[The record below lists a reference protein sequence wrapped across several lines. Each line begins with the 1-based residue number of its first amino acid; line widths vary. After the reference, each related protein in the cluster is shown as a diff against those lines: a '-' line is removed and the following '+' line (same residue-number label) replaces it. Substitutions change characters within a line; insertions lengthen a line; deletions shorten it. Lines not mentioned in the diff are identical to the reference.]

1 MANPTVEKLKV
12 FGLRHGEKLAMGTV
26 ALIFA
31 FCAYSAWVHPSI
43 PLTPEEVQKTA
54 RDAQAHLQR
63 PQDNA
68 SILTNLANAGVKPQ
82 GFEKKVDAMQAGV
95 LDVAKYK
102 LDKPFVI
109 PEPGAGLIRDMPE
122 LLAPSKLYVH
132 SGRGAV
138 RVFALNDDGKFIL
151 KDDED
156 PKKGS
161 KKAAK
166 PKARGSALGL
176 GGMGGGAAAKKPPKS
191 GALAAAEKAKEDEA
205 DDKRKKAAI
214 AGIEDVAKNEEPK
227 PAEEEASLANV
238 DKYETK
244 LRGYRFVT
252 AVGTFD
258 HKRQKELY
266 AKALKIDAASAAPRY
281 LRLQIE
287 RQEQKGDNSWSDWKD
302 INREPNEELLSMQT
316 ELAIELVPDE
326 ARINTL
332 VDPLPFLEV
341 GYWVGAHPAALVPK
355 ALLAIKPVVGAD
367 KASAA
372 EKSNKNMLSGNNS
385 GPMSAKD
392 YEKQAGGGPGAG
404 GAAMEAGMRA
414 AGGGGGAMNFGQA
427 PKGISGAP
435 SGGDYEKSDADAIM
449 VRALDFD
456 VKPDAT
462 YRYRVRIVFANPNL
476 GWESVSPGV
485 DVQTKR
491 LNGPWSPTTAEVGIP
506 ADIATYATGKTPAVA
521 GVVGEAIHFEVV
533 AWTEQDGLTLVKSFD
548 EAPGQI
554 IGSKENVS
562 LPDDK
567 GSNKTKQ
574 IDFTSRQVLADT
586 VGGTRPQADVQAF
599 GSTRLEVPVMALVVR
614 ADGMLVL
621 RDQAKDA
628 ASGEMAEMKA
638 IFEQIKSDG
647 ASKSKKTNSTL
658 GGALGTMGGGGGL
671 RGAD

>member
-26 ALIFA
+26 ALIFF

-43 PLTPEEVQKTA
+43 PMTPEEVEKTA
-54 RDAQAHLQR
+54 REAKANLNRQQDA
-63 PQDNA
+63 P
-68 SILTNLANAGVKPQ
+68 SIATNLATAGVKPQ
-82 GFEKKVDAMQAGV
+82 GFEKKVDALQAGV
-95 LDVAKYK
+95 ADVSKYK

-132 SGRGAV
+132 TGRGAV
-138 RVFALNDDGKFIL
+138 RVLDREDDGTL
-151 KDDED
+151 KVKVDDD
-156 PKKGS
+156 TKKGS
-161 KKAAK
+161 RTPKAK
-166 PKARGSALGL
+166 PPRGAGLGL
-176 GGMGGGAAAKKPPKS
+176 GGLGGAAAKKPKG
-191 GALAAAEKAKEDEA
+191 GALAEAEKKKED
-205 DDKRKKAAI
+205 DDAERRKTNAI
-214 AGIEDVAKNEEPK
+214 AGIEDVANKDDAK
-227 PAEEEASLANV
+227 PAEDDANTPA
-238 DKYETK
+238 DKYKTK

-258 HKRQKELY
+258 HKGQKALY
-266 AKALKIDAASAAPRY
+266 AKALKVDAASADPIY
-281 LRLQIE
+281 LRLDIE
-287 RQEQKGDNSWSDWKD
+287 RQEQKGDNSWGDWTKVV
-302 INREPNEELLSMQT
+302 RTANEELLDIRT
-316 ELAIELVPDE
+316 KKEDEIVPDE
-326 ARINTL
+326 ARIDTL

-355 ALLAIKPVVGAD
+355 ELLAPKAAPGTEKGGA
-367 KASAA
+367 AA
-372 EKSNKNMLSGNNS
+372 AKGNNMNKM
-385 GPMSAKD
+385 GGGNAGMTAQD
-392 YEKQAGGGPGAG
+392 YEKRAGGGPGSG
-404 GAAMEAGMRA
+404 GAGYGAGMKA
-414 AGGGGGAMNFGQA
+414 SGGMGGAMNFGQA
-427 PKGISGAP
+427 PKGASGAP
-435 SGGDYEKSDADAIM
+435 AAGDFEKSSADAIM

-485 DVQTKR
+485 DVRTKE

-506 ADIATYATGKTPAVA
+506 ADIATYATGKTPAVP
-521 GVVGEAIHFEVV
+521 GMPSEAIHFEVV
-533 AWTEQDGLTLVKSFD
+533 AWNELDGLTLVKSFE

-554 IGSKENVS
+554 IGSKEKIS
-562 LPDDK
+562 LPDEK
-567 GSNKTKQ
+567 GPKSVQ

-586 VGGTRPQADVQAF
+586 VGGTRPAADVQAF
-599 GSTRLEVPVMALVVR
+599 GTIRMEVPILALVVR
-614 ADGMLVL
+614 ADGMLIL

-658 GGALGTMGGGGGL
+658 GGAMGGGGL